1 MKRWFYG
8 GEYSGY
14 GMPRFER
21 KRNVFRNKDALGES
35 YRPERIEER
44 DEEIE
49 AYMDAL
55 QPVVDGWEPN
65 NIFLYGNTGVGK
77 TAVTDYLLDVLKED
91 VEQYDDVDL
100 SVIRLNCKTLNSSYQ
115 VAVEMVN
122 TLRPDGAE
130 ISSTGYP
137 QQTVFKKLYEEL
149 EALGG
154 TVLIVL
160 DEIDS
165 IGDRDELLYEL
176 PRAQSNDYLED
187 TRVGLIGISND
198 FKFREQLDPRVQ
210 DTLCERELQF
220 PPYDAQELTNILESR
235 AAVAISD
242 DGYESGVLNFCAAL
256 AARDSGSARQALDLL
271 RLAGEVAENADA
283 DKIREDHVEQA
294 RSKLEQE
301 RVEEGMRELTVH
313 GRLALLAV
321 ISKAAKGETPCR
333 TKKLYH
339 EYESL
344 CSSSGTDALAQ
355 RSVHNHLS
363 DLRMLGI
370 LSAEENRSGSR
381 GNYYSY
387 ELDVPFTSAVE
398 AMGDALHLDEEIEV
412 IREIARRN
420 DVG

>member
-1 MKRWFYG
+1 
-8 GEYSGY
+8 
-14 GMPRFER
+14 MPRFER
-21 KRNVFRNKDALGES
+21 KQNIFQNKDALGES
-35 YRPERIEER
+35 YQPERIEER

-55 QPVVDGWEPN
+55 QPIIDGWEPN

-77 TAVTDYLLDVLKED
+77 TAVTEYLLDVLQDD
-91 VEQYDDVDL
+91 VTEYDDVDL
-100 SVIRLNCKTLNSSYQ
+100 SVLGVNCKTLNSSYQ
-115 VAVEMVN
+115 VAVELVN

-130 ISSTGYP
+130 ISTTGYP
-137 QQTVFKKLYEEL
+137 QQTVFKKLYSEL

-154 TVLIVL
+154 TVVIVL

-176 PRAQSNDYLED
+176 PRARSNGYLES
-187 TRVGLIGISND
+187 TKVGLIGISND

-220 PPYDAQELTNILESR
+220 PPYEASELTNILESR
-235 AAVAISD
+235 AEVAIAEN
-242 DGYESGVLNFCAAL
+242 GCETGVLNLCAAL

-271 RLAGEVAENADA
+271 RLAGEVAENNDDEAV
-283 DKIREDHVEQA
+283 REHHVDRA

-301 RVEEGMRELTVH
+301 RVEEGMRELTTH

-321 ISKAAKGETPCR
+321 VSKAAKESTPCR
-333 TKKLYH
+333 TRELYQ
-339 EYESL
+339 EYEAL
-344 CSSSGTDALAQ
+344 CASSGTDSLAQ

-370 LSAEENRSGSR
+370 LSAKENRSGSR

-387 ELDVPFTSAVE
+387 ELDVPFSSAVD
-398 AMGDALHLDEEIEV
+398 AMADVLYLDDEIET
-412 IREIARRN
+412 IRDIARMN
-420 DVG
+420 SVV

>member
-1 MKRWFYG
+1 MR
-8 GEYSGY
+8 
-14 GMPRFER
+14 RFER
-21 KRNVFRNKDALGES
+21 KQNIFRNKDALGES
-35 YRPERIEER
+35 YQPEEIEER

-77 TAVTDYLLDVLKED
+77 TAVTEYLL
-91 VEQYDDVDL
+91 EQLQRDISAYQDVDL
-100 SVIRLNCKTLNSSYQ
+100 SVFSSNCKTLNSSYQ
-115 VAVEMVN
+115 VAVELVN
-122 TLRPDGAE
+122 TLRPVGEE

-137 QQTVFKKLYEEL
+137 QQTVFNKLYKEF
-149 EALGG
+149 EAVGG
-154 TVLIVL
+154 TILIVL

-176 PRAQSNDYLED
+176 PRARANGNLDAAK
-187 TRVGLIGISND
+187 VGVIGISND

-220 PPYDAQELTNILESR
+220 PPYDAPELENILQSR
-235 AAVAISD
+235 AEIAIVD
-242 DGYESGVLNFCAAL
+242 DAIEQGVLQFCAAL

-271 RLAGEVAENADA
+271 RLAGEIAETRDV
-283 DKIREDHVEQA
+283 DRIERDHVERA
-294 RSKLEQE
+294 RSKVEQE
-301 RVEEGMRELTVH
+301 RVQKGMRELTTH

-321 ISKAAKGETPCR
+321 ISKAAKQETPCR
-333 TKKLYH
+333 TRDIYQ
-339 EYESL
+339 EYTSL
-344 CSSSGTDALAQ
+344 CESAGTDSLSQ

-370 LSAEENRSGSR
+370 LSASENRSGSR

-387 ELDVPFTSAVE
+387 ELDVPFQSAIE
-398 AMGDALHLDEEIEV
+398 AMDDVLHLDAEIET
-412 IREIARRN
+412 IRDIASMN
-420 DVG
+420 GL